1 MEGSM
6 KKLFV
11 LFLCLV
17 AVAGVV
23 SANTLHPPGAPASEV
38 LPGYGVDYCAVTP
51 DTVLVVDMLNKFP
64 DQILAVSD
72 LIVTGLPQIIFTV
85 SIAEPELSDVPIEA
99 VDYPL
104 RL

>member
-1 MEGSM
+1 M

-11 LFLCLV
+11 LFLCLMA
-17 AVAGVV
+17 AVGFV
-23 SANTLHPPGAPASEV
+23 SANTVHPPGAPSLEV

-51 DTVLVVDMLNKFP
+51 DSVLVADMLNELP
-64 DQILAVSD
+64 DQFLAVSD
-72 LIVTGLPQIIFTV
+72 LIVTGPPQVIFII
-85 SIAEPELSDVPIEA
+85 SIAEPELPDIPIEA

>member
-17 AVAGVV
+17 AAAGFV
-23 SANTLHPPGAPASEV
+23 SAVHPPGAPALEV
-38 LPGYGVDYCAVTP
+38 LPGYGVDYCAVMP
-51 DTVLVVDMLNKFP
+51 DSVLVADMLNELP
-64 DQILAVSD
+64 DQFLAVSD

-85 SIAEPELSDVPIEA
+85 SIAEPELPDVPIEA
-99 VDYPL
+99 VGYPL